1 MNSERKKGFDSFV
14 YQLYGRTRSSKRQ
27 LKKLE
32 TEANQ
37 VSALMGQLL
46 LSGSDELNQE
56 LESLRMAIRRDPLTA
71 KGRLID
77 CVALIC
83 ILVQKSLGLQPYKEQ
98 IMGALAIHRGYL
110 AELATGEGK
119 TLTVGMASVLLGW
132 SGKPCHILT
141 ANDYLAQR
149 DAEEMAPLFEHAQL
163 TVGACV
169 ETQTTEV
176 RRENYQS
183 SVVYVTPKTLLAD
196 ILKDLLHKRQ
206 TGKNDGLICLEK
218 GIHSAIVDEADS
230 MLIDES
236 TTPLIISAPKPIPGL
251 HQAVTWASK
260 TSSNFRQSIDFKL
273 DHRRKTVTLLVDA
286 ETMMSKSSNKPPAGW
301 QSPER
306 VIDLLTQALKVRW
319 LFQKG
324 VHYVVEHE
332 KIVLIDEF
340 TGRLTPERTLSG
352 GLHQAIE
359 TKEGVPLTDPNFPLI
374 QMTFQNFFRLFPKLA
389 CTTGTAKESFTEFW
403 HVYDT
408 PVLQIPRHRKRK
420 VIEEQPIVCKSRQQK
435 VLAVANLTKK
445 LQQEGKAV
453 LVGVKTVSDSV
464 MVSEIFDEL
473 NIQHN
478 VLNAINHD
486 NEAQL
491 IEKAGT
497 SGSVTVAT
505 NMAGRGVDIKL
516 DQATLSKGG
525 LHVIVSEPNESSR
538 IDRQLTGRCG
548 RQGDPGRV
556 LKLMSLDDA
565 LFRNQMGVFE
575 MMILSTVLKMFPK
588 FEGIIMKSIVRLCQN
603 RFEKNSFKQRLKLLD
618 NEDWLHRAL
627 PFNKAEIR
635 KRDA

>member
-14 YQLYGRTRSSKRQ
+14 YQLYGRVRSSKRQ

-32 TEANQ
+32 IEANQ
-37 VSALMGQLL
+37 ISALIGQIL

-56 LESLRMAIRRDPLTA
+56 LASLRMAIRRDPLTA
-71 KGRLID
+71 KGRLLD

-98 IMGALAIHRGYL
+98 IMGVLAIHRGYL

-149 DAEEMAPLFEHAQL
+149 DAEEMTPLFEHAQL
-163 TVGACV
+163 TVSACV

-206 TGKNDGLICLEK
+206 SGKNDGLICLEK

-260 TSSNFRQSIDFKL
+260 TSSNFRQSIDFTL
-273 DHRRKTVTLLVDA
+273 DHRRKSVTLLVDA
-286 ETMMSKSSNKPPAGW
+286 ETMISKSSNKPPAGW

-332 KIVLIDEF
+332 KVVLIDEF
-340 TGRLTPERTLSG
+340 TGRLTPERSLSG

-408 PVLQIPRHRKRK
+408 PVLQIPRHRKRR

-473 NIQHN
+473 NIPHN

-575 MMILSTVLKMFPK
+575 MMILSTVLRMFPK

-635 KRDA
+635 KKNA

>member
-14 YQLYGRTRSSKRQ
+14 YQLYGRVRSSKRQ

-37 VSALMGQLL
+37 ISALIGQIL

-56 LESLRMAIRRDPLTA
+56 LASLRMAIRRDPLTA
-71 KGRLID
+71 KGRLLD

-98 IMGALAIHRGYL
+98 IMGVLAIHRGYL

-163 TVGACV
+163 TVSACV

-206 TGKNDGLICLEK
+206 SGKNDGLICLEK

-260 TSSNFRQSIDFKL
+260 TSSNFRQSIDFTL
-273 DHRRKTVTLLVDA
+273 DHRRKSVTLLVDA
-286 ETMMSKSSNKPPAGW
+286 ETMISKSSNKPPVGW

-319 LFQKG
+319 FFQKG

-332 KIVLIDEF
+332 KVVLIDEF
-340 TGRLTPERTLSG
+340 TGRLTPERSLSG

-473 NIQHN
+473 NIPHN

-575 MMILSTVLKMFPK
+575 MMILSTVLRMFPK

-635 KRDA
+635 KKNA

>member
-14 YQLYGRTRSSKRQ
+14 YQLYGRVRSSKRQ

-37 VSALMGQLL
+37 ISALIGQIL

-56 LESLRMAIRRDPLTA
+56 LASLRMAIRRDPLTA
-71 KGRLID
+71 KGRLLD

-98 IMGALAIHRGYL
+98 IMGVLAIHRGYL

-163 TVGACV
+163 TVSACV

-206 TGKNDGLICLEK
+206 SGKNDGLICLEK

-260 TSSNFRQSIDFKL
+260 TSSNFRQSIDFTL
-273 DHRRKTVTLLVDA
+273 DHRRKSVTLLVDA
-286 ETMMSKSSNKPPAGW
+286 ETMISNSSNKPPVGW

-332 KIVLIDEF
+332 KVVLIDEF
-340 TGRLTPERTLSG
+340 TGRLTPERSLSG

-408 PVLQIPRHRKRK
+408 PVLQIPRHRKRR

-473 NIQHN
+473 NIPHN

-548 RQGDPGRV
+548 RQGDPGCV

-575 MMILSTVLKMFPK
+575 MMILSTVLRMFPK

-635 KRDA
+635 KKNA